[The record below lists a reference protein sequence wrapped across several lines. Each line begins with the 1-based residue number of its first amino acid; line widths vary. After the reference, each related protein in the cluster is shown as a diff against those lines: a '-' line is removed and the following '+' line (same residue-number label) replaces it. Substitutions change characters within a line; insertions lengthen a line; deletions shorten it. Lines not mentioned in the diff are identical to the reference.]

1 MAEKSLSHDYSSQTP
16 LLSDSFLQIMHDLK
30 SRVLADVKTAMK
42 SGEKEVL
49 GVLRLISAA
58 FKQHEVDKRE
68 DVGDETAVIILT
80 RMSKQRRESITQF
93 EAGNRDDLARQEK
106 LELDI
111 IQKYLPTQLSEDE
124 MIKKVE
130 SAIHEANATTMSDMG
145 KVMGLLRNLTGR
157 ADMSSISALVKK
169 KLSSQ

>member
-1 MAEKSLSHDYSSQTP
+1 MAEKSLSNDYSSQTP
-16 LLSDSFLQIMHDLK
+16 LLSTSFLQIMPDLK
-30 SRVLADVKTAMK
+30 SQVLADVKSAMK

-68 DVGDETAVIILT
+68 DVDDGTAIIILT

-93 EAGNRDDLARQEK
+93 EAGNRDDLAEQEK
-106 LELDI
+106 LELGI

-124 MIKKVE
+124 MIKEVE
-130 SAIHEANATTMSDMG
+130 SAIHEANATAMSDMG
-145 KVMGLLRNLTGR
+145 TVMGLLRNLAGR

-169 KLSSQ
+169 KLSL

>member
-1 MAEKSLSHDYSSQTP
+1 MSDLRSQ
-16 LLSDSFLQIMHDLK
+16 
-30 SRVLADVKTAMK
+30 VLADVKSAMK

-49 GVLRLISAA
+49 GALRLISAA

-68 DVGDETAVIILT
+68 NVSDEIAITILT

-93 EAGNRDDLARQEK
+93 EAGNRDDLAQQEN

-124 MIKKVE
+124 IVKEVE
-130 SAIHEANATTMSDMG
+130 SAIHEANATAMRDMG
-145 KVMGLLRNLTGR
+145 KVMGLLRSLAGR

-169 KLSSQ
+169 KLSP

>member
-1 MAEKSLSHDYSSQTP
+1 MP
-16 LLSDSFLQIMHDLK
+16 DLK
-30 SRVLADVKTAMK
+30 SQVLADVKSAMK
-42 SGEKEVL
+42 SGEKEIL

-130 SAIHEANATTMSDMG
+130 SAIDEANATAMSDMG

-169 KLSSQ
+169 KLSCQ

>member
-1 MAEKSLSHDYSSQTP
+1 MAEKSLSNDYSSQTP
-16 LLSDSFLQIMHDLK
+16 LLSTSFLQIMPDLK
-30 SRVLADVKTAMK
+30 SQVLADVKSAMK

-68 DVGDETAVIILT
+68 DVDDGTAIIILT

-93 EAGNRDDLARQEK
+93 EAGNRDDLAEQEK
-106 LELDI
+106 LELGI

-124 MIKKVE
+124 MIKEVE
-130 SAIHEANATTMSDMG
+130 SAIHEVNATAMSDMG
-145 KVMGLLRNLTGR
+145 KVMGLLRNLAGR

-169 KLSSQ
+169 KLSL

>member
-1 MAEKSLSHDYSSQTP
+1 MP
-16 LLSDSFLQIMHDLK
+16 DLK
-30 SRVLADVKTAMK
+30 SQVLADVKSAMK
-42 SGEKEVL
+42 SGEKEIL
-49 GVLRLISAA
+49 GALRLISAA

-124 MIKKVE
+124 MLKKVE
-130 SAIHEANATTMSDMG
+130 SAIHEANATAMSDMG

>member
-1 MAEKSLSHDYSSQTP
+1 MAEKSLSNDYSSQTP
-16 LLSDSFLQIMHDLK
+16 LLSTSFLQIMPDLK
-30 SRVLADVKTAMK
+30 SQVLADVKSAMK

-49 GVLRLISAA
+49 GVLRLTSAA

-68 DVGDETAVIILT
+68 DVDDGTAIIILT

-93 EAGNRDDLARQEK
+93 EAGNRDDLAEQEK
-106 LELDI
+106 LELGI

-124 MIKKVE
+124 MIKEVE
-130 SAIHEANATTMSDMG
+130 SAIHEANATAMSDMG
-145 KVMGLLRNLTGR
+145 KVMGLLRNLAGR

-169 KLSSQ
+169 KLSL

>member
-1 MAEKSLSHDYSSQTP
+1 MAEKSLSNDYSSQTP
-16 LLSDSFLQIMHDLK
+16 LLSTSFLRIMPDLK
-30 SRVLADVKTAMK
+30 SQILADVKSAMK

-49 GVLRLISAA
+49 AVLRLISAA

-68 DVGDETAVIILT
+68 DVDDGTAIIILT

-93 EAGNRDDLARQEK
+93 EAGNRDDLAEQEK
-106 LELDI
+106 LELRI

-124 MIKKVE
+124 MIKEVE
-130 SAIHEANATTMSDMG
+130 SAIHEANATAMSDMG
-145 KVMGLLRNLTGR
+145 KVMGLLRNLAGR

-169 KLSSQ
+169 KLSL

>member
-1 MAEKSLSHDYSSQTP
+1 MAEKSLSNDYSSQTP
-16 LLSDSFLQIMHDLK
+16 LLSTSFLRIMPDLK
-30 SRVLADVKTAMK
+30 SQILADVKSAMK

-68 DVGDETAVIILT
+68 DVDDGTAIIILT

-93 EAGNRDDLARQEK
+93 EAGKRDDLAEQEK
-106 LELDI
+106 LELGI

-124 MIKKVE
+124 MIKEVE
-130 SAIHEANATTMSDMG
+130 SAIHEANATAMSDMG
-145 KVMGLLRNLTGR
+145 KVMGLLRNLAGR

-169 KLSSQ
+169 KLSL

>member
-1 MAEKSLSHDYSSQTP
+1 MP
-16 LLSDSFLQIMHDLK
+16 DLK
-30 SRVLADVKTAMK
+30 SQVLADVKSAMK
-42 SGEKEVL
+42 SGEKEIL

>member
-1 MAEKSLSHDYSSQTP
+1 MP
-16 LLSDSFLQIMHDLK
+16 DLK
-30 SRVLADVKTAMK
+30 SQVLADVKSAMK
-42 SGEKEVL
+42 SGEKEIL

-169 KLSSQ
+169 KLSCQ

>member
-1 MAEKSLSHDYSSQTP
+1 MP
-16 LLSDSFLQIMHDLK
+16 DLK
-30 SRVLADVKTAMK
+30 SQVLADVKSAMK

-49 GVLRLISAA
+49 AVLRLISAA

-68 DVGDETAVIILT
+68 DVDDGTAIIILT

-93 EAGNRDDLARQEK
+93 EAGNRDDLAEQEK
-106 LELDI
+106 LELGI

-124 MIKKVE
+124 MIKEVE
-130 SAIHEANATTMSDMG
+130 SAIHEANATAMSDMG
-145 KVMGLLRNLTGR
+145 KVMGLLRNLAGR

-169 KLSSQ
+169 KLSL

>member
-1 MAEKSLSHDYSSQTP
+1 MP
-16 LLSDSFLQIMHDLK
+16 DLK
-30 SRVLADVKTAMK
+30 SQLLADVKSAMK
-42 SGEKEVL
+42 SGEKEIL

-130 SAIHEANATTMSDMG
+130 SAIHEANATAMSDMG

>member
-1 MAEKSLSHDYSSQTP
+1 MP
-16 LLSDSFLQIMHDLK
+16 DLK
-30 SRVLADVKTAMK
+30 SQVLADVKSAMK
-42 SGEKEVL
+42 SGEKEIL

-124 MIKKVE
+124 MLKKVE
-130 SAIHEANATTMSDMG
+130 SAIHEANATAMSDMG